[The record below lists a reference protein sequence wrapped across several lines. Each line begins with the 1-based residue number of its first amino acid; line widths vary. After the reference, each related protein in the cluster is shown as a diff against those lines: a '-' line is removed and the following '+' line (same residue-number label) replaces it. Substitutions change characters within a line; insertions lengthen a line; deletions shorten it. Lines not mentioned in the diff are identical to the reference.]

1 MCDVITASCVWSGV
15 LSGLT
20 VAATRPQTFILHV
33 KAVGVAAAAAI
44 PEGRACTDVFVKE
57 PQLDKVVTLGT
68 SISLQ
73 LTLGCKQNTHIYNK
87 VQSCRAA
94 EQLRCQLF
102 VCLFVYSLRGVT
114 QNAAL
119 RRRISSHHNHGADV
133 THNAS

>member
-1 MCDVITASCVWSGV
+1 MLADIAASGVWSGV

-20 VAATRPQTFILHV
+20 VAATRPQTFILRV

-57 PQLDKVVTLGT
+57 PQVDIVVTLGT

-87 VQSCRAA
+87 VESCRTASRTA
-94 EQLRCQLF
+94 EADVSCCLF
-102 VCLFVYSLRGVT
+102 VCLFVYSLQLLQV
-114 QNAAL
+114 
-119 RRRISSHHNHGADV
+119 
-133 THNAS
+133 